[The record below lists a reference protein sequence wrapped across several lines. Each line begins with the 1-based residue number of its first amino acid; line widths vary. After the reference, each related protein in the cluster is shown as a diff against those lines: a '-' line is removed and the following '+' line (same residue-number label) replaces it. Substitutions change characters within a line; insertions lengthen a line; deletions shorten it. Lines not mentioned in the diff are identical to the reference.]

1 MMTFSEDLA
10 PLLAR
15 TFGNQKVRVLW
26 YAEPRIKDDVAAYYA
41 IYKKMVGERAR
52 WNMVYS
58 QPLFDELFLLDKD
71 VILLIA
77 EVNGSI
83 IAGGWFIRDG
93 NSLFYWQ
100 CAMNYAF

>member
-1 MMTFSEDLA
+1 
-10 PLLAR
+10 
-15 TFGNQKVRVLW
+15 
-26 YAEPRIKDDVAAYYA
+26 
-41 IYKKMVGERAR
+41 
-52 WNMVYS
+52 MVYS

-100 CAMNYAF
+100 CAMNYDFKRYYPYYAIVSRGIRIACNDAMKTFNMGASAGRPSLEEFKSFWGARKVP